1 MQGTVP
7 SGSESL
13 TLIEQAM
20 AGTAVEI
27 DAQLIAFV
35 LPSTPES
42 ARMARFHAGRP
53 KSRHTDGSSYADVYL
68 PGPCTGR

>member
-20 AGTAVEI
+20 SATAVEI

-42 ARMARFHAGRP
+42 ARMARFHVRAALGQCRSAGSGDR
-53 KSRHTDGSSYADVYL
+53 SAAQRAFL
-68 PGPCTGR
+68 